1 MLNAKDAA
9 QLRETWTLLEPSRRA
24 MAVQF
29 LQRLFAEEP
38 GLRAR
43 FPQDIEESMRRCLTL
58 LDFIVDHAE
67 DRESLQ
73 RTLQRLGRRYL
84 DEGVGR
90 KEISAAGLAWMWT
103 LERQLG
109 AELTQARLMAW
120 SQVMAFLAR
129 SLREAVPALAS

>member
-9 QLRETWTLLEPSRRA
+9 QLRETWSLLEPARRA
-24 MAVQF
+24 VAVQF

-43 FPQDIEESMRRCLTL
+43 FPQDIEESLRRFLAL

-84 DEGVGR
+84 DESVGR

-120 SQVMAFLAR
+120 SQVMAFMAR